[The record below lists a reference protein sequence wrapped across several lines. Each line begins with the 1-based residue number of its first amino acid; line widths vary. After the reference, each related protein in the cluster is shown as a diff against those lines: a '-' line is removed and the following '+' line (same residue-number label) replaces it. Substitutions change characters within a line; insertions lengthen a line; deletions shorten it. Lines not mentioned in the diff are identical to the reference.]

1 MLSIHFAKD
10 MLQKVIPL
18 IMLVFLS
25 HRIYAQE
32 SESYTQTV
40 RGRVLDIVSQ
50 SPLPGASVSIPGTDP
65 LIGTATDT
73 EGNFI
78 LTEVPAGR
86 ATIRISF
93 MGYET
98 TTLREIP
105 ITSGKEVMLNIQ
117 LQENLEEMEEVLV
130 LATGD
135 SREAQNEMAVVSARG
150 FDMEATNR
158 FAGSRNDPARM
169 AQNFAGVSGAN
180 DSRNDIII
188 RGNSPTGVLWR
199 LEGVDIPNPNHFGAM
214 GTTGG
219 PVSILNSNLLDK
231 SDFITGAF
239 PAAYGNAT
247 AGVFDLSMR
256 KGNAY
261 QREHLVQMGFNGFE
275 LGTEGPLGGDSKA
288 SYLLNYRYS
297 TIALMQEIGFSAGT
311 GNAVPYYQDF
321 SMKIDLPTKKM
332 GRFSFF
338 ALGGKSNIDLLGSE
352 TDSSTTDL
360 YSEISQNIYNRA
372 KMGVVGITHT
382 QYYDDKTFGVV
393 TLSGDHSF
401 SGNRVD
407 SLSTENREPV
417 PLFRNN
423 FGLSKFRAQYNLQ
436 RKVNSRNNFLAG
448 INYDLLKFNLRDS
461 LYQFTEN
468 RFRDLRNESG
478 SSGLL
483 QSHLQWQ
490 HRFNQQLKANF
501 GIHYQYFALNQAQQ
515 VEPRIGLSYEKND
528 RNTFSFGYGLHSQL
542 QPIPVYF
549 LESEGPNQELL
560 QTNKNLDFT
569 KSHHFVAGYRY
580 QLGPDIS
587 LKSEIYYQHLYG
599 VAVEENPGSFS
610 MLNAGADFGI
620 PNVDSLINR
629 GKGRNYGL
637 ELTLEK
643 QFSEGSYFLV
653 TTSLFDSRYQGSDGQ
668 WRNTAFNSQYVLN
681 GLLGKEW
688 QIGSPNRLLS
698 LDFKVTFA
706 GGQYRTP
713 IDLERSILENE
724 AVYQEDKAYSIKNP
738 NYFRSDLKINY
749 RVNKKNLTHEWSL
762 DIQNL
767 TNRQNLFRQTYNP
780 ISETIVNSYQLG
792 IFPIP
797 QYRLTF

>member
-1 MLSIHFAKD
+1 MRQQLITLMML
-10 MLQKVIPL
+10 LC
-18 IMLVFLS
+18 LS
-25 HRIYAQE
+25 HWAAAQE
-32 SESYTQTV
+32 KTPYTQTV
-40 RGRVLDIVSQ
+40 RGKVLDMVSQ

-65 LIGTATDT
+65 LIGTATDLDGSF
-73 EGNFI
+73 E
-78 LTEVPAGR
+78 LEEVPTGR
-86 ATIRISF
+86 ATIQISYL
-93 MGYET
+93 GYEST
-98 TTLREIP
+98 SLREVP
-105 ITSGKEVMLNIQ
+105 ITSGKEVVLTIA
-117 LQENLEEMEEVLV
+117 LQENLEQMEEVV
-130 LATGD
+130 VQAGGD
-135 SREAQNEMAVVSARG
+135 SREAQNEMATVSARG

-239 PAAYGNAT
+239 PATYGNAT
-247 AGVFDLSMR
+247 AGVFDLNLR

-261 QREHLVQMGFNGFE
+261 RREHLFQMGFNGFE
-275 LGTEGPLGGDSKA
+275 LGTEGPLGGKNKA

-297 TIALMQEIGFSAGT
+297 TIAMMQEVGFSAGT
-311 GNAVPYYQDF
+311 GDAVPYYQDF
-321 SMKIDLPTKKM
+321 SMKVDLPTEKT
-332 GRFSFF
+332 GRFSLF

-352 TDSSTTDL
+352 SDSSTTDL
-360 YSEISQNIYNRA
+360 YSEMSQNIYNRA
-372 KMGVVGITHT
+372 KMGVVGINHT
-382 QYYDDKTFGVV
+382 LYYDPQTFAVI
-393 TLSGDHSF
+393 TLSADHSF

-407 SLSTENREPV
+407 SLSMENREAV
-417 PLFRNN
+417 PLYRNHY
-423 FGLSKFRAQYNLQ
+423 GLSKFRAQYEVH
-436 RKVNSRNNFLAG
+436 RKVDNKNNFRAG
-448 INYDLLKFNLRDS
+448 MNYDYLNFNLRDS
-461 LYQFTEN
+461 LYQADEN

-478 SSGLL
+478 NSGLF

-490 HRFNQQLKANF
+490 HRFDQRFKANI
-501 GIHYQYFALNQAQQ
+501 GIHYQNFMLNNAQQ
-515 VEPRIGLSYEKND
+515 LEPRLGLSFDQNE
-528 RNTFSFGYGLHSQL
+528 RNTFSLGYGLHSQL
-542 QPIPVYF
+542 QPLPVYF
-549 LESEGPNQELL
+549 LESEGLNQDPIK
-560 QTNKNLDFT
+560 TNKNLDFT
-569 KSHHFVAGYRY
+569 KSHHFVAGHRY
-580 QLGPDIS
+580 QLSPDIH

-599 VAVEENPGSFS
+599 IAIEENASSFS

-620 PNVDSLINR
+620 PDVDSLTNR
-629 GKGRNYGL
+629 GRGRNYGL

-643 QFSEGSYFLV
+643 QFSGGSYFLL
-653 TTSLFDSRYQGSDGQ
+653 TTSLFDSKYKGSDEE

-688 QIGSPNRLLS
+688 QIGSPNRILS
-698 LDFKVTFA
+698 LDFKITFA
-706 GGQYRTP
+706 GGQYITP
-713 IDLERSILENE
+713 IDLERSIMENQ
-724 AVYQEDKAYSIKNP
+724 AVYQEERAYSVKNP
-738 NYFRSDLKINY
+738 DYFRSDLKINY

-767 TNRQNLFRQTYNP
+767 TNHQNLFRQTYNP
-780 ISETIVNSYQLG
+780 ITESVVNSYQLG

>member
-1 MLSIHFAKD
+1 MRHKLITLMML
-10 MLQKVIPL
+10 
-18 IMLVFLS
+18 LS
-25 HRIYAQE
+25 LNHWATAQE
-32 SESYTQTV
+32 KKAYTQTV
-40 RGRVLDIVSQ
+40 RGTVLDMVSQ
-50 SPLPGASVSIPGTDP
+50 SPLPGASVRILDTDP
-65 LIGTATDT
+65 LIGTATDL
-73 EGNFI
+73 EGGFM
-78 LTEVPAGR
+78 LEQVPAGR
-86 ATIRISF
+86 ATIRVSF
-93 MGYET
+93 LGYES

-105 ITSGKEVMLNIQ
+105 ITSGKEVVLTIQ
-117 LQENLEEMEEVLV
+117 LQENLEQMEEVV
-130 LATGD
+130 VQAGGD
-135 SREAQNEMAVVSARG
+135 SREAQNEMATVSARG

-247 AGVFDLSMR
+247 AGVFDLNLR

-261 QREHLVQMGFNGFE
+261 RREYLVQMGFNGIE
-275 LGTEGPLGGDSKA
+275 LGAEGPLVEGKRA

-297 TIALMQEIGFSAGT
+297 TIAMMQEVGFSAGT
-311 GNAVPYYQDF
+311 GDAVPYYQDF
-321 SMKIDLPTKKM
+321 SMKVDLPTDKM
-332 GRFSFF
+332 GRFSLF

-352 TDSSTTDL
+352 SDSSTTDL
-360 YSEISQNIYNRA
+360 YSEMSQNIYNRA
-372 KMGVVGITHT
+372 KMGVIGINHT
-382 QYYDDKTFGVV
+382 QYYDPETFGVI
-393 TLSGDHSF
+393 TLSADHSF

-407 SLSTENREPV
+407 SLSLENRTPV
-417 PLFRNN
+417 PLYRNHY
-423 FGLSKFRAQYNLQ
+423 GLSKIRAQYEVH
-436 RKVNSRNNFLAG
+436 RKVDNKNNFRMG
-448 INYDLLKFNLRDS
+448 MNYDYLKFNLRDS
-461 LYQFTEN
+461 LYQVEED
-468 RFRDLRNESG
+468 RFQDLRNETG

-483 QSHLQWQ
+483 QAHLQWQ
-490 HRFNQQLKANF
+490 HRFDQRVRANI
-501 GIHYQYFALNQAQQ
+501 GVHYQNFILNNVQQ
-515 VEPRIGLSYEKND
+515 VEPRVGLSFEQNQ
-528 RNTFSFGYGLHSQL
+528 RSTFSLGYGLHSQL
-542 QPIPVYF
+542 QPLPVYF
-549 LESEGPNQELL
+549 LESEDLNQDLIR
-560 QTNKNLDFT
+560 TNKNLDFT

-580 QLGPDIS
+580 QISPDIH

-599 VAVEENPGSFS
+599 IAVEESSSSFS

-620 PNVDSLINR
+620 PDVDSLTNR
-629 GKGRNYGL
+629 GRGRNYGL

-643 QFSEGSYFLV
+643 QFSEGSYFLL
-653 TTSLFDSRYQGSDGQ
+653 TTSLFDSRYRGSDEQ

-688 QIGSPNRLLS
+688 QIGNPNRILS
-698 LDFKVTFA
+698 LDFKITFA
-706 GGQYRTP
+706 GGQYITP
-713 IDLERSILENE
+713 IDLERSIMENQ
-724 AVYQEDKAYSIKNP
+724 AVYQENRAFSVKNP
-738 NYFRSDLKINY
+738 DYFRSDLKINY

-767 TNRQNLFRQTYNP
+767 TNHQNLFRQTFNP
-780 ISETIVNSYQLG
+780 ITESVVNSYQLG